1 MSLSNVDPITLTV
14 VWNGLLSIAEEMGST
29 LRRTAFSEAVREGDD
44 FSTGLFDAEARLVAQ
59 GNFTPGHLGS
69 MPYVVR
75 TVLEYF
81 PRETLRPGDAVFLN
95 DSFLGSG
102 HFPDCFLV
110 TPVFLG
116 DGDGDGFG
124 DRDGDDGSDG
134 NGNGNSKG
142 NDNGRGN
149 GNGNGSGKGPLAGF
163 VVNTAHHVDVGGA
176 APGSQRVHGVSEA
189 FQEGLRILPI
199 RLVRGGEFD
208 PDLLRMILA
217 NVRLPEKVEGDLR
230 AQRNANRT
238 GVARL
243 AAMFR
248 AQGAQ
253 RMKAIFDAILTAS
266 EARMRELI
274 ADIPD
279 GVYRFDDRLD
289 DYGPDTAPIDVCVD
303 VTVAGDSLTVDF
315 SRSSDQVP
323 AALNS
328 YVNYTRAYTVFAVKV
343 FCDARLPHNEGGIRP
358 VGVEAR
364 AGSFFNPKFPAAS
377 GGRAAVQIRIFDA
390 INGALAQALPRRA
403 MGAFSH
409 WSNPNIG
416 GVDDATG
423 KRFVMYDL
431 CFGGYG
437 ARADSDGPEALA
449 PVMNCRNIPVEVHET
464 NNPVRIRR
472 LALIPDSGGAG
483 RFRGGCGLRK
493 DVELLASEA
502 TVTLLGDRHRHAPYG
517 LFGARAGAR
526 AETLLER
533 DGETHALGSK
543 EVLELRRGDVV
554 SFRLAGAGGYG
565 DPRERAHEAVLRDV
579 ADGFVSRE
587 AARTVYGVEA
597 EEGEEGNERGGAA
610 AKSG

>member
-1 MSLSNVDPITLTV
+1 MNTPKVDPITLTV
-14 VWNGLLSIAEEMGST
+14 IWNGLLSIAEEMGST

-44 FSTGLFDAEARLVAQ
+44 FSTGLFDAEARLTAQ

-110 TPVFLG
+110 SPVFLG
-116 DGDGDGFG
+116 DGGDG
-124 DRDGDDGSDG
+124 
-134 NGNGNSKG
+134 
-142 NDNGRGN
+142 GR
-149 GNGNGSGKGPLAGF
+149 LAGF

-176 APGSQRVHGVSEA
+176 APGSQRVQGVSEA

-199 RLVRGGEFD
+199 RLIRGGELD

-217 NVRLPEKVEGDLR
+217 NVRIPEKVEGDLR
-230 AQRNANRT
+230 AQCNANRT
-238 GVARL
+238 GAARL

-248 AQGAQ
+248 AQGTE
-253 RMKAIFDAILTAS
+253 RMEAAFDAILAAS

-274 ADIPD
+274 ADVPD

-289 DYGPDTAPIDVCVD
+289 DYGPDTAPIEVCVD
-303 VTVAGDSLTVDF
+303 VTVAGDALEVDF

-328 YVNYTRAYTVFAVKV
+328 YINYTRAYTVFAIKV

-358 VGVEAR
+358 IGVKAR
-364 AGSFFNPKFPAAS
+364 AGSFFNPTFPAAS
-377 GGRAAVQIRIFDA
+377 GGRATVQVRIFEA
-390 INGALAQALPRRA
+390 INGALAKALPRRA

-409 WSNPNIG
+409 WSNPNVG

-423 KRFVMYDL
+423 RRFVMYDL
-431 CFGGYG
+431 GFGGYG
-437 ARADSDGPEALA
+437 GRADSDGPEALA
-449 PVMNCRNIPVEVHET
+449 PVVNCRNIPVEVHET

-472 LALIPDSGGAG
+472 LELIPDSGGAG

-493 DVELLASEA
+493 DMELLASRA
-502 TVTLLGDRHRHAPYG
+502 TVTLLGDRHRSAPYG
-517 LFGARAGAR
+517 LFGARPGAS
-526 AETLLER
+526 ALTLLER
-533 DGETHALGSK
+533 DGETRALGSK
-543 EVLELRRGDVV
+543 EVLGLRRGDVV

-565 DPRERAHEAVLRDV
+565 DPRERDRGAVLRDV
-579 ADGFVSRE
+579 ADGLVSRE
-587 AARTVYGVEA
+587 AARAVYGITLP
-597 EEGEEGNERGGAA
+597 EGEEGGGGAA
-610 AKSG
+610 PQTMDARAVMPPSMVTIHPER